1 VTSANDNH
9 LHQFVNVVRHLVLH
23 SGSYRNEDE
32 QTAHLAA
39 LSKFEGSSSAT
50 DARYLLSEGDHAP
63 REDVSERVPP
73 AGQNVV
79 VAPAVA
85 PSLDYDKLAAAIVAV
100 QKKNAQDNQ
109 E

>member
-1 VTSANDNH
+1 
-9 LHQFVNVVRHLVLH
+9 
-23 SGSYRNEDE
+23 
-32 QTAHLAA
+32 
-39 LSKFEGSSSAT
+39 
-50 DARYLLSEGDHAP
+50 
-63 REDVSERVPP
+63 
-73 AGQNVV
+73 V